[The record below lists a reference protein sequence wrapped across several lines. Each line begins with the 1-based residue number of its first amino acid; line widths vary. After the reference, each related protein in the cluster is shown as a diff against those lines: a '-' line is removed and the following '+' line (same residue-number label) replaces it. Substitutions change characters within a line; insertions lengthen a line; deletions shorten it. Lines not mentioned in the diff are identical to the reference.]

1 MMQIYRDIEQGTPE
15 WFAVRAGIP
24 TASMY
29 ATVMASGKGGAASKT
44 RRTYMLK
51 LAGER
56 LTGEP
61 MDNYSNHHMERGH
74 EHEPL
79 ARDAYALL
87 MDVEPEQVGF
97 IRTGDT
103 GASPDSLV
111 GDNGLVEIKS
121 KLAHLHL
128 DVLDRDEVP
137 CEHTVQVQGQIW
149 VAEREWCDFVSY
161 CPRLELFVKRVYRDE
176 EKIQEIATAVD
187 KFNYELNEFVAR
199 FQTVNV
205 EF

>member
-1 MMQIYRDIEQGTPE
+1 MQIYRDIEQGTPE

-29 ATVMASGKGGAASKT
+29 SAVMAKGKGGESSKT

-61 MDNYSNHHMERGH
+61 MDNYSNSHMERGH

-79 ARDAYALL
+79 ARQAYTFL
-87 MDVEPEQVGF
+87 MGVEPEQVGF
-97 IRTGDT
+97 IRSGDT

-111 GDNGLVEIKS
+111 GSDGLLEIKS

-128 DVLDRDEVP
+128 EVLLSDKVP
-137 CEHTVQVQGQIW
+137 TEHIAQVQGQLW

-161 CPRLELFVKRVYRDE
+161 CPRLELFRKRVYRDE
-176 EKIQEIATAVD
+176 KKIAEIAKAVD
-187 KFNYELNEFVAR
+187 QFNAELHAIVTR
-199 FQTVNV
+199 FQQSSVQ
-205 EF
+205 F

>member
-1 MMQIYRDIEQGTPE
+1 MQIYRDIEQGTPE

-29 ATVMASGKGGAASKT
+29 ATVMASGKAGGVSKT

-56 LTGEP
+56 LTSEP

-79 ARDAYALL
+79 ARQAYAFLK
-87 MDVEPEQVGF
+87 DVEPEQVGF
-97 IRTGDT
+97 IRSGDT
-103 GASPDSLV
+103 GASPDSMV

-137 CEHTVQVQGQIW
+137 CEHTLQVQGQLW

-161 CPRLELFVKRVYRDE
+161 CPKLELFVKRVYRDE
-176 EKIQEIATAVD
+176 KKIREIANAVD
-187 KFNYELNEFVAR
+187 QFNNELNEFVAR

>member
-1 MMQIYRDIEQGTPE
+1 MQIYRDIEQGTPE
-15 WFAVRAGIP
+15 WIAVRAGIP

-29 ATVMASGKGGAASKT
+29 ATVMAQGRGGGDSKT

-61 MDNYSNHHMERGH
+61 MDNYSNGHMERGH

-79 ARDAYALL
+79 ARESYAFLTGTK
-87 MDVEPEQVGF
+87 PEQVGF
-97 IRTGDT
+97 IRSGDT

-111 GDNGLVEIKS
+111 GEDGLVEIKS

-128 DVLDRDEVP
+128 EVLLSDAVP
-137 CEHTVQVQGQIW
+137 PEHTAQIQGQLW
-149 VAEREWCDFVSY
+149 VAEREWLDFVSY
-161 CPRLELFVKRVYRDE
+161 CPKLELFVKRVYRDE
-176 EKIQEIATAVD
+176 PMIKKIEIAVD
-187 KFNYELNEFVAR
+187 QFNAELNEIVAQ
-199 FQTVNV
+199 FQQANV
-205 EF
+205 QF